1 MKNPAISDRII
12 ELRMLESV
20 LDMINCKIDSISK
33 YEMVKE
39 PMEDSDIERNEDCKK
54 RIAALKTIADKL

>member
-1 MKNPAISDRII
+1 MKNSAISDRII

-20 LDMINCKIDSISK
+20 LEMINCKIDSISK

-39 PMEDSDIERNEDCKK
+39 PMEDSDIERNADCKK
-54 RIAALKTIADKL
+54 RIAMLKTIADKL

>member
-20 LDMINCKIDSISK
+20 LDMINCKIDFISK
-33 YEMVKE
+33 NEMVKE

>member
-20 LDMINCKIDSISK
+20 LDMINCKIDFISK

-39 PMEDSDIERNEDCKK
+39 PKEDSDIERNADCKK